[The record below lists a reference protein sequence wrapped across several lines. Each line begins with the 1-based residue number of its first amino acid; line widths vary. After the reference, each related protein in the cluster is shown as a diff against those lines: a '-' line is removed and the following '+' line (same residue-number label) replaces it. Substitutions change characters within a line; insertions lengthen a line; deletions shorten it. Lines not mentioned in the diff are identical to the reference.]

1 MKYLIINCDDFG
13 QSAPMNAAIMHLL
26 EERKVSSATIMTP
39 APAFEEAAAW
49 SRKHPDA
56 PIGLHLTFTSE
67 FEALR
72 WPSLTG
78 HSSLHDETGHMHRT
92 VKEFELSSDPA
103 AVKREMKAQFEAARK
118 AGLRITHA
126 DNHMGSLYGL
136 ETGKSYLPSVLWQCA
151 RRGLP
156 FRLFRHVDPHDLF
169 LASIPNV
176 QATLDK
182 VMALADT
189 LGVPVPDYLISHP
202 FPIEE
207 GETYDSFKRSLI
219 GKLYRLPEDVVETY
233 IHPGA
238 DDPWMQQHVPHW
250 EKRVWEYKLML
261 DDDFGYALR
270 DAGVTLTD
278 YRFVKANSKRPR
290 IRSAASLLRQLNKR

>member
-1 MKYLIINCDDFG
+1 MKYLILNCDDFG
-13 QSAPMNAAIMHLL
+13 QSPAMNQAIMHLL

-49 SRKHPDA
+49 CRKNKDV

-67 FEALR
+67 FAVLR

-78 HSSLHDETGHMHRT
+78 HPSLHDGSGNLPMT
-92 VKEFELSSDPA
+92 VKEFETRADA
-103 AVKREMKAQFEAARK
+103 GAVKAEMLAQLEAVGK
-118 AGLRITHA
+118 AGIEVTHA

-136 ETGKSYLPSVLWQCA
+136 ETGRSFLPAVLWFCS

-156 FRLFRHVDPHDLF
+156 FRLFRYVDPGDRF

-176 QATLDK
+176 HKTVGK
-182 VMALADT
+182 VVALADT
-189 LGVPVPDYLISHP
+189 LGVCVPDYLLSHP
-202 FPIEE
+202 FVIEE
-207 GETYDSFKRSLI
+207 GETYESFKRSLI
-219 GKLYRLPEDVVETY
+219 DKLYRLPEGVVETY
-233 IHPGA
+233 VHPGA
-238 DDPWMQQHVPHW
+238 EDPWMLRNIPHW

-261 DDDFGYALR
+261 DGDFAYALR

-278 YRFVKANSKRPR
+278 YRYVRANLRRPR
-290 IRSAASLLRQLNKR
+290 LKSAASLLRSLF

>member
-1 MKYLIINCDDFG
+1 MKYLILNCDDFG
-13 QSAPMNAAIMHLL
+13 QSVPMNAAIMHLL

-39 APAFEEAAAW
+39 APAFAEAAAW
-49 SRKHPDA
+49 CRKHPEA

-78 HSSLHDETGHMHRT
+78 HPSLHDETGNLHRT
-92 VKEFELSSDPA
+92 VKDFELSADA
-103 AVKREMKAQFEAARK
+103 TAVKNEMIAQFEAAK
-118 AGLRITHA
+118 QAGLQVTHA

-136 ETGKSYLPSVLWQCA
+136 ETGKSHLPAVLWQCA

-156 FRLFRHVDPHDLF
+156 FRLFRYVDPHDRF

-182 VMALADT
+182 VVALADT
-189 LGVPVPDYLISHP
+189 LGAAVPDYLISHP
-202 FPIEE
+202 FDVEE
-207 GETYDSFKRSLI
+207 GETYASFKRSLI
-219 GKLYRLPEDVVETY
+219 DKLYRLPEGVVETY
-233 IHPGA
+233 IHPGT
-238 DDPWMQQHVPHW
+238 DDPWMREHIPHW

-278 YRFVKANSKRPR
+278 YRYVKANLKRPR
-290 IRSAASLLRQLNKR
+290 LRSAASLLRQLAKR